1 MRALKILIIP
11 VALTLV
17 VTCLSAYPVR
27 ADLTPCNEDGFQY
40 AIPGDV
46 NGDCRRNLVDVMWV
60 IQHVFFPPQLIIE
73 VSADL
78 DCNRQI
84 DATDLAML
92 VDFCFAHAPELQ
104 PCP

>member
-27 ADLTPCNEDGFQY
+27 AVLAPCYEEGHEF
-40 AIPGDV
+40 AMPGDV

-60 IQHVFFPPQLIIE
+60 IRHVFVPPQDIIE

-92 VDFCFAHAPELQ
+92 VDFCFAHAPELL